1 MARICR
7 LTPAT
12 SVGAQ
17 VDIELGFTK
26 ARAIRE
32 GSRRVGDALKLGLRC
47 NVLLDALLEPSVV
60 LVHEPVDNILE
71 DKSSISS
78 PGIKV

>member
-12 SVGAQ
+12 GVGAQ
-17 VDIELGFTK
+17 VDIELGFTQ

-32 GSRRVGDALKLGLRC
+32 GSRGVGDTLKLGLGC

-78 PGIKV
+78 PGVKV